1 MGLEIL
7 TLGSSKTYT
16 RESLLGG
23 GAVVGK
29 NVTVSSINPIDGG
42 NRVAFSYTLDDG
54 TVKTSTMDVMDGK
67 DGKAPSITIEAN
79 DNWFVDGIDTGIKA
93 KGEKGDTG
101 SGFNTTRQYSS
112 VSDMVAD
119 TNPANDSEIV
129 VVVLGDVGNFYM
141 RLSSYVDPDG
151 ITNGYL
157 PIGSAQ
163 DISTIKGEPGKDGT
177 DGITPHID
185 SATKHWFLGTTDTGI
200 KAEGADGTDGEDG
213 VTPHI
218 DSVTKHWMIGSQDTS
233 IIAEGQ
239 DGKDGVDG
247 ITPHIDATTKH
258 WFIGDTDTGILARGK
273 DGANGYSPTA
283 TITKTE
289 TKSILTVT
297 DINGTTSVDVS
308 IDPVEHTNTES
319 GIEDTPVGHIIPYM
333 GNNAPKHYL
342 ICDGHEY
349 NIIDYPYLV
358 QHFTDEFGSSNF
370 FGGDGTTTFAVPDL
384 RGEFLRGTGVNYHAN
399 QGSGSD
405 VGEHQDGT
413 EHIYFGVN
421 TSTGELWTDTSSPRP
436 GGTQIGISKTDSMLG
451 LTTQLNNKGY
461 RAALSTWDGATNQSH
476 FTSRPTNTSVLY
488 CIKYEPT
495 YFMKYTNQYA
505 GFHDTVLFD
514 GDASAVGS
522 YTLADDITN
531 YDYILV
537 EISSGHSNT
546 NFVPASNTNAG
557 KATRLI
563 KVYDIHIASRPNL
576 GSDQFIE
583 TQWFEAAKPWYYFLS
598 YWFISS
604 TQFWIDEIYYNN
616 LLNPRI
622 KKITG
627 IKGGA

>member
-1 MGLEIL
+1 MDFDYTKNFIDEVKGALKRP
-7 TLGSSKTYT
+7 GSS
-16 RESLLGG
+16 GG
-23 GAVVGK
+23 T
-29 NVTVSSINPIDGG
+29 N
-42 NRVAFSYTLDDG
+42 
-54 TVKTSTMDVMDGK
+54 GK
-67 DGKAPSITIEAN
+67 DGFSPIIKENPKNTTDDYRFDVTDKNGTFTTPNLMGKEGKTPTITIGAN
-79 DNWFVDGIDTGIKA
+79 NNWFVNGVDTGVKA
-93 KGEKGDTG
+93 KGENGDTG

-112 VSDMVAD
+112 VSDVMAD
-119 TNPANDSEIV
+119 ADPGNDSEIV

-163 DISTIKGEPGKDGT
+163 DISTIKGDPGKDGT

-185 SATKHWFLGTTDTGI
+185 SATKHWFFGTTDTGVT
-200 KAEGADGTDGEDG
+200 AE
-213 VTPHI
+213 
-218 DSVTKHWMIGSQDTS
+218 
-233 IIAEGQ
+233 
-239 DGKDGVDG
+239 GKDGVDGADGIDGTDG
-247 ITPHIDATTKH
+247 ITPHIDSATKH
-258 WFIGDTDTGILARGK
+258 WFIGDTDTGIVAEGI
-273 DGANGYSPTA
+273 G
-283 TITKTE
+283 
-289 TKSILTVT
+289 
-297 DINGTTSVDVS
+297 
-308 IDPVEHTNTES
+308 PVEHANAES

-333 GNNAPKHYL
+333 GNTAPKHYL
-342 ICDGHEY
+342 ICDGTEY
-349 NIIDYPYLV
+349 NIVDYPYLA
-358 QHFTDEFGSSNF
+358 QHFTDEFGSVNY

-413 EHIYFGVN
+413 EHIYFGIN
-421 TSTGELWTDTSSPRP
+421 TNTNEFWTDTITPRKDDP
-436 GGTQIGISKTDSMLG
+436 NTQIGIGKLDSMLQ
-451 LTTQLNNKGY
+451 LTTPATRGFRVSLG
-461 RAALSTWDGATNQSH
+461 TWSEATNYSH

-495 YFMKYTNQYA
+495 YFMQYTNQYA
-505 GFHDTVLFD
+505 GFNDTVLFD
-514 GDASAVGS
+514 GDASATGS

-546 NFVPASNTNAG
+546 SFVPASNTNAG
-557 KATRLI
+557 KVTRLI
-563 KVYDIHIASRPNL
+563 KVSDIHIASRPNL
-576 GSDQFIE
+576 GSDQFME

-604 TQFWIDEIYYNN
+604 TQFYIDEIYYNN

>member
-1 MGLEIL
+1 MGLNIL

-16 RESLLGG
+16 DESLLGG

-42 NRVAFSYTLDDG
+42 NRVTFSYTLDDG
-54 TVKTSTMDVMDGK
+54 TVKTSTMDVMDGV
-67 DGKAPSITIEAN
+67 DGKTPSITIGAN
-79 DNWFVDGIDTGIKA
+79 DSWFVDGIDTGVKA

-112 VSDMVAD
+112 VSDMMAD

-129 VVVLGDVGNFYM
+129 VVVLNDVGNFYM

-185 SATKHWFLGTTDTGI
+185 SATKHWFLGT
-200 KAEGADGTDGEDG
+200 
-213 VTPHI
+213 
-218 DSVTKHWMIGSQDTS
+218 
-233 IIAEGQ
+233 
-239 DGKDGVDG
+239 
-247 ITPHIDATTKH
+247 
-258 WFIGDTDTGILARGK
+258 TDTGILARGK

-461 RAALSTWDGATNQSH
+461 RAALSTCDGATNQSH

-563 KVYDIHIASRPNL
+563 KVSDIHIASRPNL